1 MSSKAKRVSNQI
13 IQQRIT
19 TVVQVLS
26 IMSSEAQK
34 MSWFQ
39 RFRISQ
45 SFLWKKNID
54 CFFELASKNKKKE
67 EKEKKKE
74 EEKKE
79 EKKREKRE
87 KRDKEV

>member
-13 IQQRIT
+13 VQQRIT
-19 TVVQVLS
+19 TVLQVLS
-26 IMSSEAQK
+26 IMSSEARL

-54 CFFELASKNKKKE
+54 CFFELASKNKK
-67 EKEKKKE
+67 

-79 EKKREKRE
+79 EKRE

>member
-1 MSSKAKRVSNQI
+1 MSSKARKVSNQI

-26 IMSSEAQK
+26 IMSSEAEK

-67 EKEKKKE
+67 KKE
-74 EEKKE
+74 EEKH
-79 EKKREKRE
+79 EKH
-87 KRDKEV
+87 DKEV

>member
-13 IQQRIT
+13 VQQRIT

-26 IMSSEAQK
+26 IMSSEARK

-54 CFFELASKNKKKE
+54 CFFELASKNKK
-67 EKEKKKE
+67 

-79 EKKREKRE
+79 EKHEKC
-87 KRDKEV
+87 DKEV

>member
-1 MSSKAKRVSNQI
+1 MSSKSRKLSDQI
-13 IQQRIT
+13 IRQRIT

-26 IMSSEAQK
+26 IMSSEAQQ

-54 CFFELASKNKKKE
+54 CFFELASKNKK
-67 EKEKKKE
+67 

-79 EKKREKRE
+79 EKRE

>member
-1 MSSKAKRVSNQI
+1 MSSKSRKLSNQI

-19 TVVQVLS
+19 TVVQVLT
-26 IMSSEAQK
+26 IMSSEAEK

-45 SFLWKKNID
+45 CFLWKKNID

-67 EKEKKKE
+67 EKD
-74 EEKKE
+74 
-79 EKKREKRE
+79 E

>member
-1 MSSKAKRVSNQI
+1 MSSKAKKVSNQI
-13 IQQRIT
+13 TQQRIT

-26 IMSSEAQK
+26 IMSSEAEK

-45 SFLWKKNID
+45 CFLWKKNID

-67 EKEKKKE
+67 EKD
-74 EEKKE
+74 
-79 EKKREKRE
+79 E
-87 KRDKEV
+87 KRDKEI

>member
-1 MSSKAKRVSNQI
+1 MSSKSKRVSNQI
-13 IQQRIT
+13 VQQRIT

-67 EKEKKKE
+67 EKKE
-74 EEKKE
+74 
-79 EKKREKRE
+79 EKRE
-87 KRDKEV
+87 KRDKEI

>member
-1 MSSKAKRVSNQI
+1 MSSKARKLSDQI
-13 IQQRIT
+13 VQQRIT

-54 CFFELASKNKKKE
+54 CFFELAGKNKKKE
-67 EKEKKKE
+67 KKE
-74 EEKKE
+74 
-79 EKKREKRE
+79 EKRE

>member
-1 MSSKAKRVSNQI
+1 MSSKARKVSNQI
-13 IQQRIT
+13 VQQRIT

-26 IMSSEAQK
+26 IMSSEAEK

-67 EKEKKKE
+67 EKD
-74 EEKKE
+74 
-79 EKKREKRE
+79 E

>member
-1 MSSKAKRVSNQI
+1 MSSKARKVSNQI

-26 IMSSEAQK
+26 IMSSEAEK

-45 SFLWKKNID
+45 CFLWKKNID

-67 EKEKKKE
+67 EKD
-74 EEKKE
+74 
-79 EKKREKRE
+79 E

>member
-13 IQQRIT
+13 VQQRIT

-67 EKEKKKE
+67 KKE
-74 EEKKE
+74 
-79 EKKREKRE
+79 EKRE

>member
-1 MSSKAKRVSNQI
+1 MSSKAKRVSNQVA
-13 IQQRIT
+13 QQRIT

-45 SFLWKKNID
+45 SFLRKKNID
-54 CFFELASKNKKKE
+54 CFFEIAGKNKKKE
-67 EKEKKKE
+67 
-74 EEKKE
+74 
-79 EKKREKRE
+79 EKRE

>member
-1 MSSKAKRVSNQI
+1 MGSKARKVSKQI
-13 IQQRIT
+13 VQQRIT

-26 IMSSEAQK
+26 IMSSEAEK

-54 CFFELASKNKKKE
+54 CFFELAGKNKKKE
-67 EKEKKKE
+67 
-74 EEKKE
+74 
-79 EKKREKRE
+79 EKRE

>member
-13 IQQRIT
+13 VQQRIT

-26 IMSSEAQK
+26 IMSSEARK

-67 EKEKKKE
+67 KKE
-74 EEKKE
+74 
-79 EKKREKRE
+79 EKRE

>member
-13 IQQRIT
+13 AQQRIT

-67 EKEKKKE
+67 EKD
-74 EEKKE
+74 
-79 EKKREKRE
+79 E

>member
-1 MSSKAKRVSNQI
+1 MSSKSRKLSNQI

-26 IMSSEAQK
+26 IMSSEAEK

-45 SFLWKKNID
+45 CFLWKKNID

-67 EKEKKKE
+67 EKN
-74 EEKKE
+74 
-79 EKKREKRE
+79 E

>member
-1 MSSKAKRVSNQI
+1 MSSKAKRVSDQI

-19 TVVQVLS
+19 TVVQVLT
-26 IMSSEAQK
+26 IMSSEAQQ

-67 EKEKKKE
+67 EKHEKH
-74 EEKKE
+74 
-79 EKKREKRE
+79 
-87 KRDKEV
+87 DKEV

>member
-1 MSSKAKRVSNQI
+1 MSSKSRKLSDQI
-13 IQQRIT
+13 VRLRIT
-19 TVVQVLS
+19 TVLQVLS
-26 IMSSEAQK
+26 IMSSEAQL

-54 CFFELASKNKKKE
+54 CFFELASKNKK
-67 EKEKKKE
+67 

-79 EKKREKRE
+79 EKREKC
-87 KRDKEV
+87 DKEV

>member
-13 IQQRIT
+13 VQQRIT

-54 CFFELASKNKKKE
+54 CFFELASKSKKKD
-67 EKEKKKE
+67 EKKD
-74 EEKKE
+74 EKKE
-79 EKKREKRE
+79 EKRE

>member
-13 IQQRIT
+13 VQQRIT

-26 IMSSEAQK
+26 IMSSEARK

-54 CFFELASKNKKKE
+54 CFFELAGKNKKKE
-67 EKEKKKE
+67 EKE
-74 EEKKE
+74 
-79 EKKREKRE
+79 EKRE

>member
-1 MSSKAKRVSNQI
+1 MSSKSRKLSDQI
-13 IQQRIT
+13 VRLRIT
-19 TVVQVLS
+19 TVLQVLS
-26 IMSSEAQK
+26 IMSSEAQQ

-67 EKEKKKE
+67 EKKE
-74 EEKKE
+74 
-79 EKKREKRE
+79 EKRE

>member
-1 MSSKAKRVSNQI
+1 MGSKARKLSDQI
-13 IQQRIT
+13 VRLRIT
-19 TVVQVLS
+19 TVLQVLS
-26 IMSSEAQK
+26 IMSSEAQQ

-54 CFFELASKNKKKE
+54 CFFELASKSKKKE
-67 EKEKKKE
+67 EKD
-74 EEKKE
+74 
-79 EKKREKRE
+79 E

>member
-1 MSSKAKRVSNQI
+1 MSSKSRKLSDQI
-13 IQQRIT
+13 IRQRIT

-26 IMSSEAQK
+26 IMSSEAQL

-54 CFFELASKNKKKE
+54 CFFELASKNKK
-67 EKEKKKE
+67 

-79 EKKREKRE
+79 EKRE

>member
-1 MSSKAKRVSNQI
+1 MSSKSRKLSNQI

-19 TVVQVLS
+19 TVVQVLT
-26 IMSSEAQK
+26 IMSSEAEK

-45 SFLWKKNID
+45 CFLWKKNID

-67 EKEKKKE
+67 DAKHEWCCERNVNTKN
-74 EEKKE
+74 
-79 EKKREKRE
+79 
-87 KRDKEV
+87 VV

>member
-1 MSSKAKRVSNQI
+1 MSSKSRKLSDQI

-45 SFLWKKNID
+45 CFLWKKNID

-67 EKEKKKE
+67 EKD
-74 EEKKE
+74 
-79 EKKREKRE
+79 E